1 MDEIYNHPLYYDI
14 IFDWDIEK
22 EIDFM
27 EDCFKKYVSGG
38 VENVLDIPCG
48 TGRHL
53 FKLVKRGY
61 NVTGIDYNEN
71 MLRFLIGKARLGNYS
86 NFNVVLAD
94 MRNFSIVPYFQSAI
108 CMLDSFRYL
117 IKESDMLD
125 ALMCIG
131 KSLVK
136 GGIFILDVGLV
147 RNRSELF
154 SGCDQWSMER
164 DGIKIVA
171 SYSFLPSDER
181 ISNIVI
187 EEVKLEVFHGNFVE
201 EVVQRTPKKLI
212 SLEELLMIVRKTK
225 IYKIIHIYSDFD
237 ISNNIESETSTRL
250 LAILQKVN

>member
-22 EIDFM
+22 EVNFM
-27 EDCFKKYVSGG
+27 EDCFRKYFPDG
-38 VENVLDIPCG
+38 VERVLDIPCG

-61 NVTGIDYNEN
+61 VVTGIDYNEN
-71 MLRFLIGKARLGNYS
+71 MLRFLVGKARLENYS

-94 MRNFSIVPYFQSAI
+94 MRHFSISPYFQSAI

-117 IKESDMLD
+117 IKESHMLD
-125 ALMCIG
+125 ALTCIG
-131 KSLVK
+131 GALVR

-154 SGCDQWSMER
+154 SIYDRWSRER

-171 SYSFLPSDER
+171 SYSFLPSAEK
-181 ISNIVI
+181 ISNIVV

-201 EVVQRTPKKLI
+201 EVIQRTPKKLI
-212 SLEELLMIVRKTK
+212 SLEELLRIVKKTK
-225 IYKIIHIYSDFD
+225 IYEVIHIYSDFD
-237 ISNNIESETSTRL
+237 ISDNNESEASPRL
-250 LAILQKVN
+250 LAVLRKTK